1 MTGPSSGTVN
11 RIDWQPG
18 TDLLH
23 GTCHCGAQHTADDP
37 VELWSWLLAHPE
49 GHPEGH
55 PSEAPD
61 D

>member
-1 MTGPSSGTVN
+1 MTGPSSGATN

-37 VELWSWLLAHPE
+37 VEMWTWLLS
-49 GHPEGH
+49 HPEGH
-55 PSEAPD
+55 PSEASD

>member
-1 MTGPSSGTVN
+1 MTGPSSGTTN

-23 GTCHCGAQHTADDP
+23 GTCRCGAHHTADDP
-37 VELWSWLLAHPE
+37 VEMWAWLLAHPE
-49 GHPEGH
+49 GHPN
-55 PSEAPD
+55 EAPD